1 MRKLTRRSYNRKLI
15 VFGLAIFLA
24 FGMISTGFAAW
35 LISAT
40 ASKESAGPVEVDTI
54 VDKSFE
60 LTVDQIGDDKKWIAE
75 GTGVDGVYNAISF
88 DAKENDTEGRV
99 RYQGAD
105 GDRAEQ
111 LTLRLSGKVSNKT
124 ALLDGK
130 LSVDITLP
138 VEILNAMKA
147 NYLTLS
153 YTYTGGTSAV
163 PVSADTYLV
172 DGAAKAIEIDIT
184 PAAIA
189 ESTKD
194 EGSFEVVLTFAWGT
208 AFNKQNPCEYY
219 DEDTDGKAKSAD
231 QMRFELATFRGLLT
245 NTPNTYGE
253 PASTNDYSAQFGS
266 DTAYSGT
273 IAIVVTAEG

>member
-35 LISAT
+35 LISTAAT
-40 ASKESAGPVEVDTI
+40 KDSNAPVEVDTI

-60 LTVDQIGDDKKWIAE
+60 LTVDQIDDNKNWIAE
-75 GTGVDGVYNAISF
+75 GTGVGGIYNAISF
-88 DAKENDTEGRV
+88 DAKADDDDGRV
-99 RYQGAD
+99 RYQGEE

-111 LTLRLSGKVSNKT
+111 LTLRLSGKVSNKS

-172 DGAAKAIEIDIT
+172 GGAAQAIEIDIT

-208 AFNKQNPCEYY
+208 AFNKRNPCEYY
-219 DEDTDGKAKSAD
+219 DIDETGKEVSTEDMKAA
-231 QMRFELATFRGLLT
+231 LATFRATLIGADVDAENVLA
-245 NTPNTYGE
+245 P
-253 PASTNDYSAQFGS
+253 
-266 DTAYSGT
+266 AYSGK